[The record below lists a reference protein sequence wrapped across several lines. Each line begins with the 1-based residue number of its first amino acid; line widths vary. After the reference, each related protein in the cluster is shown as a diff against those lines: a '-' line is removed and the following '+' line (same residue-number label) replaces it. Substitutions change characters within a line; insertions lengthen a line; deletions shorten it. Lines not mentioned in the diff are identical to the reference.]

1 MKELNEKVSY
11 LQGLADGLE
20 IDADSKQGRLISEII
35 GVLGEFADHIEN
47 LKTAHHDLEDYVES
61 IDEDLYDLEDE
72 LTDEQVRFDEDDL
85 DDVEYVDVEC
95 PKCQEVV
102 CFEADVLDD
111 EDTIEVTCP
120 NCNEVVFVNDED
132 VLENNRAVGAHEDI

>member
-20 IDADSKQGRLISEII
+20 IDADSKQGKVINEII
-35 GVLGEFADHIEN
+35 GVLGEFANHIEH
-47 LKTAHHDLEDYVES
+47 LRTAHHDLEDYVES

-72 LTDEQVRFDEDDL
+72 LTDDEIRMGEDDL

-95 PKCQEVV
+95 PRCQEVV

-132 VLENNRAVGAHEDI
+132 VLECNHAVGANEDI

>member
-1 MKELNEKVSY
+1 MKELKERVSY
-11 LQGLADGLE
+11 LQGLADGLD
-20 IDADSKQGRLISEII
+20 IDTDSKQGRLMNEII
-35 GVLGEFADHIEN
+35 GVLGEFAEYMEN
-47 LKTAHHDLEDYVES
+47 LQSAHHDLEDYVES
-61 IDEDLYDLEDE
+61 IDEDLYDLEDDLMNGE
-72 LTDEQVRFDEDDL
+72 SGYDEDDP

-132 VLENNRAVGAHEDI
+132 ALESAQAVGSNEDI